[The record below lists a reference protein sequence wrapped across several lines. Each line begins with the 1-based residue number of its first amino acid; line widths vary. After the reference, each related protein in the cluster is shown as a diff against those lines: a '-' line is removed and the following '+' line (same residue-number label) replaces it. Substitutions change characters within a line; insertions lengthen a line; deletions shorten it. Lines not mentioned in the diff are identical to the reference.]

1 MSLCLIGHKT
11 DQLNKKC
18 EKLRNGLL
26 KLKELNQI
34 VFRKELFTSNKGPFD
49 KTAPAWSDLR
59 DIVD

>member
-34 VFRKELFTSNKGPFD
+34 VFRKGLCTSIYGPLCLTTEHLD
-49 KTAPAWSDLR
+49 NLEDQ
-59 DIVD
+59 V

>member
-49 KTAPAWSDLR
+49 KTAPA
-59 DIVD
+59 